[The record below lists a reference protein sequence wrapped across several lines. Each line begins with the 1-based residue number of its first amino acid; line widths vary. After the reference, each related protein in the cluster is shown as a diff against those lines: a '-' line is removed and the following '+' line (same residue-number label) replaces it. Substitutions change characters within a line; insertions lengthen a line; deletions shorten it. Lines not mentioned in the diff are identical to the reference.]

1 MTQLPP
7 HDKRW
12 QEFLR
17 QYRPTPP
24 PAASE
29 LEEQLMNAIETTPQ
43 RSAISWR
50 LLAVPSALAKHRV
63 SLFAAGL
70 VMALSSYRILI
81 PSQEPSNY
89 VSLEAFL
96 ESNWNEVTTETPT
109 SSQINTVPAD
119 WTLEASAAQ

>member
-1 MTQLPP
+1 MTQLPS
-7 HDKRW
+7 HDERW

-29 LEEQLMNAIETTPQ
+29 LEEQLMNAIERTPQ
-43 RSAISWR
+43 RPAISWR
-50 LLAVPSALAKHRV
+50 LLAVPSAI
-63 SLFAAGL
+63 AAGL

-89 VSLEAFL
+89 ASLEAFL

-109 SSQINTVPAD
+109 SPQINTVPAD